1 MIKNIYFKGLDGLR
15 FLAAFA
21 VILHHAEILKV
32 DYDVSNR
39 TLYRYFIEIGPI
51 AVTFFFVLSGF
62 LITNILL
69 TEKINTNNINIY
81 NFFIKRVLRIL
92 PLYYLLTILS
102 FLILPNIDFFN
113 QPYFSLKLYHDFALK
128 FIMYLSMQ
136 PHLIFILFPQEPV
149 PYGVVAW
156 SIGVEEHFYL
166 LWPLFIKF
174 CNSHFFVF
182 LTIIFIFSS
191 TILFVNNFSLPFTSA
206 IFLDI
211 IVKLFDTL
219 RFSCM
224 AIGGIF
230 ALLYIKKHNLLKILM
245 SKYIEVLVI
254 CLLFIIF
261 SFGFPFLFFKHEVY
275 SLLFS
280 ILILNIA
287 TNNKSIFSNVVK
299 FILEHKS
306 IKFLGIRSYGIYMFH
321 MIAIQIAMKL
331 TLFLF
336 DNEIFSLLN
345 NLFYYILIFL
355 FTFIFT
361 IVSYNYIEIPILKL
375 KYNFIK

>member
-1 MIKNIYFKGLDGLR
+1 
-15 FLAAFA
+15 
-21 VILHHAEILKV
+21 
-32 DYDVSNR
+32 
-39 TLYRYFIEIGPI
+39 
-51 AVTFFFVLSGF
+51 
-62 LITNILL
+62 
-69 TEKINTNNINIY
+69 
-81 NFFIKRVLRIL
+81 
-92 PLYYLLTILS
+92 
-102 FLILPNIDFFN
+102 
-113 QPYFSLKLYHDFALK
+113 
-128 FIMYLSMQ
+128 
-136 PHLIFILFPQEPV
+136 
-149 PYGVVAW
+149 
-156 SIGVEEHFYL
+156 
-166 LWPLFIKF
+166 
-174 CNSHFFVF
+174 
-182 LTIIFIFSS
+182 
-191 TILFVNNFSLPFTSA
+191 
-206 IFLDI
+206 
-211 IVKLFDTL
+211 
-219 RFSCM
+219 
-224 AIGGIF
+224 
-230 ALLYIKKHNLLKILM
+230 M